1 MEKKITKK
9 DLVDVVLSL
18 NEGMTKKAAKET
30 VDAIFDTI
38 TKNVKKKNT
47 VDINGFGKFVVKARK
62 ARTGVNPLTGEKVK
76 IAAKKV
82 PAFKP
87 AKAFKDLFV
96 K

>member
-9 DLVDVVLSL
+9 DLAEVVLSL

-38 TKNVKKKNT
+38 TKNVKKKNV
-47 VDINGFGKFVVKARK
+47 VDLNGFGKFVIKSRK
-62 ARTGVNPLTGEKVK
+62 ARNGVNPLTGEKVK

-82 PAFKP
+82 PTFKP
-87 AKAFKDLFV
+87 AKAFKELV

>member
-1 MEKKITKK
+1 MEKKVTKK
-9 DLVDVVLSL
+9 ELAEVVLSL

-30 VDAIFDTI
+30 VDAIFDEI
-38 TKNVKKKNT
+38 AKNVKKKNT
-47 VDINGFGKFVVKARK
+47 VDINGFGKFIVRARK
-62 ARTGVNPLTGEKVK
+62 ARNGVNPLTGEKVK

-87 AKAFKDLFV
+87 AKAFKELV